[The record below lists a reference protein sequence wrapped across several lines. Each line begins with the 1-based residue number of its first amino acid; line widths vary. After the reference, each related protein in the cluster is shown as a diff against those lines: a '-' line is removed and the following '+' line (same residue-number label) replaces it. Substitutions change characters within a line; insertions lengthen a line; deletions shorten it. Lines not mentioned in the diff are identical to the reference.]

1 VSQIERDTVHYPQS
15 GYLGLVSRPLLRHYV
30 RVVSTSPRPRRVTP
44 PSWLDVRLVLG
55 VALVIVA
62 VVVGAL
68 VVARSHHTDP
78 VVTVTRDLAAGTVL
92 TRADLSISHVQLGD
106 DAKAL
111 YASDADAVTGR
122 RLRRDLAAGEL
133 VPIGVTV
140 PARSLTTLSVPLGSG
155 AAPALRAGQRI
166 ELWLS
171 GPGCSSII
179 LLPDVTVQAVHTDDS
194 NFSGNGGQDVVISV
208 AGDAADRV
216 VVALAL
222 EDAHL
227 RAGVLSGP
235 GPAPGRLADVASCA
249 SSSATR

>member
-78 VVTVTRDLAAGTVL
+78 VVTVT
-92 TRADLSISHVQLGD
+92 LGD